1 MYLSDGFCPIMP
13 HLHKRIQIHA
23 ETDVFPLICIGPCL
37 CHLMITTIDKNE
49 SITPN
54 PQHIASIQTCMM
66 LFSSHYCNGFYVK
79 QRKRFCDF
87 NE

>member
-37 CHLMITTIDKNE
+37 CHLMIATVDKTTIAKNE
-49 SITPN
+49 SITLN

-66 LFSSHYCNGFYVK
+66 
-79 QRKRFCDF
+79 
-87 NE
+87 